1 MSFKMTSILQI
12 WTEFHVDD
20 ILENEVVKM
29 ILEKVV
35 AIREKQTKRITQELI
50 RQLE

>member
-20 ILENEVVKM
+20 LLENEVVRL
-29 ILEKVV
+29 ILEKVI
-35 AIREKQTKRITQELI
+35 AIREQ
-50 RQLE
+50 